1 MDRTATAVWKGNLK
15 EGTGTLDTQ
24 SGALKA
30 APYSFKMR
38 F

>member
-15 EGTGTLDTQ
+15 EGAGSLDTQ

-30 APYSFKMR
+30 KIGRAHV
-38 F
+38 